1 MTAARIIEM
10 ASAAGLSLE
19 AKGPHLSVRPAGKL
33 TAELRYLL
41 ATHKPELMVYLG
53 TLGAASKIWRPN
65 RAWTILL
72 STGERFTAVNTT
84 NAGRDEMLAL
94 MQEQFGG
101 TRVCAVEEPS

>member
-84 NAGRDEMLAL
+84 KAIHSS
-94 MQEQFGG
+94 
-101 TRVCAVEEPS
+101 VESLFSQA